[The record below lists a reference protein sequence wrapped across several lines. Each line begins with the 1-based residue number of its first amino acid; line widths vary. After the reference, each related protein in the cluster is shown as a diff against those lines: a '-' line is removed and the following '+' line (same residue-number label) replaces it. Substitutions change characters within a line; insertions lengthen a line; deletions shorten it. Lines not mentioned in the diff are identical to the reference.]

1 MSVNEE
7 KRSIIDCPGNVLV
20 TANPGTGK
28 TLLLAHKYV
37 SLLNGGIDPK
47 DILCLTF
54 TKKARCEMQE
64 RITSLIIKEGLAVN
78 VSDVNIHTF
87 HSYALENL
95 DEAYLVSTNL
105 LRYAIFR
112 FLKDHKTLSY
122 SDRYLLD
129 TIVPKMENLMR
140 YLKSFGVCVDDIV
153 VDDVKRFISDFKGFS
168 KSELE
173 QFLERF
179 VDIFRYYEQMKGSH
193 GVDYADMLIGFL
205 HQPLSHRFSY
215 VLVDELQDVN
225 SMEAEIALRSA
236 EQFIAVGDQ
245 KQAIFG
251 FQGGSIINFERFK
264 DSTKFVLSEN
274 FRSTNAILSYA
285 RSYFSSQT
293 KESHHTFELEKLENK
308 EKGFGKKPVVYDA
321 EREDIPQLICRLA
334 VSASERSSTVAIIAR
349 TNTQIMNISKE
360 LVKRNIEHSS
370 TFFAAS
376 SEAQSSIITFIRA
389 LVHDDM
395 QYVKAA
401 MFTPFFPISIQDA
414 FSLSEKKHLTFYD
427 IYQRSPGF
435 QKLRQSVTTI
445 EDVYAVFEKRIIP
458 VAISYGEEYLLASI
472 GIMDA
477 FREAMHLLDDKKI
490 ENIAAFLESTDLAS
504 SESHVEKKIVLTT
517 VHKAKGKQFD
527 EVIYVPVKTSD
538 KTNFQD
544 AVVKAILQSKG
555 YNAEEELEEETL
567 RVNFVAFTRAK
578 NILSIV
584 TDKAK
589 DYVNEFSEVQTV
601 DGDDT
606 LDQRFSESEK
616 RAYMLFVN
624 KQYDEAKEMLE
635 HKTCWIREFVKHH
648 FDSLES
654 ISFSSLTTDP
664 YEYLKNRILSISI
677 SSSATSLGSDVHIVA
692 EKILEGEAYGV
703 PSELAQYEVNIKRL
717 VDEIHQT
724 YPTDAF
730 VEEKLTVPLKS
741 LLTTDVDLSFSGK
754 IDAVFKNDREEYLIV
769 DWKTNRNTNN
779 ASEHR
784 QQLSAYKKAFSLK
797 HHISFDNIK
806 VAIGYIGLRKIID
819 DGIIGTELDMRQP
832 SSSSFDTFNKHIQIF
847 LSWRKDVDVFF
858 KDLSEVKDDDVLLR
872 SVLEQYDLEK
882 I

>member
-1 MSVNEE
+1 MPVNEE
-7 KRSIIDCPGNVLV
+7 KRRIIDCPGNVLV

-37 SLLNGGIDPK
+37 SLLNSGIAPK

-54 TKKARCEMQE
+54 TRKARCEMQE
-64 RITSLIIKEGLAVN
+64 RITGLIMKEGLVVD

-153 VDDVKRFISDFKGFS
+153 VDDVKRFITDFKGFS

-193 GVDYADMLIGFL
+193 GVDYADMLISFL
-205 HQPLSHRFSY
+205 RQPLSHRFSY

-293 KESHHTFELEKLENK
+293 MEPHHTFELEKLENK
-308 EKGFGKKPVVYDA
+308 EKGFGKKPVVYDV

-334 VSASERSSTVAIIAR
+334 VSASERSSSVAIIAR

-360 LVKRNIEHSS
+360 LMKRNIEHSS

-389 LVHDDM
+389 LVHDDL

-414 FSLSEKKHLTFYD
+414 FSLSERKHLTFYD
-427 IYQRSPGF
+427 IYERSPGF
-435 QKLRQSVTTI
+435 QKLRQSVLTI

-538 KTNFQD
+538 K
-544 AVVKAILQSKG
+544 
-555 YNAEEELEEETL
+555 
-567 RVNFVAFTRAK
+567 
-578 NILSIV
+578 
-584 TDKAK
+584 
-589 DYVNEFSEVQTV
+589 
-601 DGDDT
+601 
-606 LDQRFSESEK
+606 
-616 RAYMLFVN
+616 
-624 KQYDEAKEMLE
+624 
-635 HKTCWIREFVKHH
+635 
-648 FDSLES
+648 
-654 ISFSSLTTDP
+654 
-664 YEYLKNRILSISI
+664 
-677 SSSATSLGSDVHIVA
+677 
-692 EKILEGEAYGV
+692 
-703 PSELAQYEVNIKRL
+703 
-717 VDEIHQT
+717 
-724 YPTDAF
+724 
-730 VEEKLTVPLKS
+730 
-741 LLTTDVDLSFSGK
+741 
-754 IDAVFKNDREEYLIV
+754 
-769 DWKTNRNTNN
+769 
-779 ASEHR
+779 
-784 QQLSAYKKAFSLK
+784 
-797 HHISFDNIK
+797 
-806 VAIGYIGLRKIID
+806 
-819 DGIIGTELDMRQP
+819 
-832 SSSSFDTFNKHIQIF
+832 
-847 LSWRKDVDVFF
+847 
-858 KDLSEVKDDDVLLR
+858 
-872 SVLEQYDLEK
+872 
-882 I
+882 